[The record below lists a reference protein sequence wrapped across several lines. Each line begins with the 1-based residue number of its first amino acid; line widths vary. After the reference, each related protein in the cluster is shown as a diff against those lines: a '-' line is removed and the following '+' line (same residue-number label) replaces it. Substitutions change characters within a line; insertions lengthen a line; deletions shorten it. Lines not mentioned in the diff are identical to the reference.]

1 MNNQPEKIKG
11 GSPSKNK
18 NIIYY
23 QTLLFKINI
32 SIQNGVKVK
41 MQKNIYKCQG
51 LGVQNGYIIYSQ
63 ISEF

>member
-1 MNNQPEKIKG
+1 MKG
-11 GSPSKNK
+11 GNPLKNK

-41 MQKNIYKCQG
+41 MQRNICKCQG
-51 LGVQNGYIIYSQ
+51 VGVQNGYIRYSQ